1 MKLYE
6 HQVEALDLIKD
17 RNRCAIY
24 YDMGLG
30 KTFIGSEKMKQLG
43 AKINLVI
50 CQKSK
55 VNDWFNHFET
65 YYPWSNVYDLTKK
78 SDFEC
83 FMHDK
88 PKCPLAMVGIINY
101 DLVWRRPGLL
111 KLSDFTLMLDESSLI
126 TNRTANRSKFIL
138 KMNPENVILL
148 SGTPTA
154 GKYEKLWSQLKL
166 LGWNISEDIFWKS
179 YVDYEW
185 VDRNG
190 FWDKQV
196 NGYKNVEH
204 LKKRLGE
211 FGAIFKKTNEVMD
224 LPEQIDQMIY
234 VEQSKEYKKFKKDRV
249 ITLNTYRNQ
258 YCEYGGDESD
268 FYGKDVT
275 PTITLVGDNS
285 LTKILYERQLCGQYS
300 QAKLEA
306 FKDLVES
313 TEDRLIVFYNFT
325 AELARMAE
333 IVYDHRPISMVNGA
347 GRELKNYDDCDN
359 SITFVQYQ
367 AGAYGLNLQKANK
380 VVYYSLPL
388 GIGSCDL
395 WEQSKKRIHRI
406 GQDKTC
412 FYYYLLV
419 KNSIETWNLELLK
432 TGKELTDDLFTK
444 EINDL

>member
-1 MKLYE
+1 MELYP
-6 HQVEALDLIKD
+6 HQIEALEEVKD
-17 RNRCAIY
+17 KNRCAIY

-30 KTFIGSEKMKQLG
+30 KTYIGSEKMKQLG
-43 AKINLVI
+43 ARVNLVI

-55 VNDWFNHFET
+55 IQDWLDHFKKE
-65 YYPWSNVYDLTKK
+65 YSGLLILDLTNK
-78 SDFEC
+78 SELEMFLVENDMRCESYNLC
-83 FMHDK
+83 IG
-88 PKCPLAMVGIINY
+88 VINY
-101 DLVWRRPGLL
+101 DLVFRRPELL

-126 TNRTANRSKFIL
+126 TNRTAKRSKFIL
-138 KMNPENVILL
+138 KMNPANVILL

-166 LGWNISEDIFWKS
+166 LGWNIDEDTFWKS

-204 LKKRLGE
+204 LKSKLAK
-211 FGAIFKKTNEVMD
+211 FGAIFKKTEEVID

-234 VEQSKEYKKFKKDRV
+234 VEPSKEYKKFKKNHYLEID
-249 ITLNTYRNQ
+249 
-258 YCEYGGDESD
+258 
-268 FYGKDVT
+268 GKEL
-275 PTITLVGDNS
+275 IGDNP

-300 QAKLEA
+300 EAKLEA
-306 FKDLVES
+306 FRDLVES
-313 TEDRLIVFYNFT
+313 TEDRLVVFYNFT
-325 AELARMAE
+325 DELTRMADLVDE
-333 IVYDHRPISMVNGA
+333 MHRPISIVNGTHKMLNHY
-347 GRELKNYDDCDN
+347 EIYDN

-380 VVYYSLPL
+380 IIYFSLPL

-419 KNSIETWNLELLK
+419 KDSIEMWNLELLK
-432 TGKELTDDLFTK
+432 TGKELTDELFIK
-444 EINDL
+444 QNGQS